1 MNRIS
6 LRFFLLII
14 CLFFVGCISM
24 QPATTPAVNQ
34 KLTWQKRSSQ
44 LEKIT
49 SWTINGS
56 TSITRRGKTDM
67 ATVTW
72 NQQGSHYNLTFLG
85 PLSLGRVQI
94 TGAPGAITL
103 SRSNRAPVSAKNPEQ
118 LMQQQLGWHM
128 PISSLYYWV
137 RGLSAPNSPAKTQFD
152 RYDHLSQ
159 LTQEGWNI
167 RYLKYTNV
175 NGMDLPSLIALN
187 SPELQLRLV
196 IKQWQVLGR

>member
-1 MNRIS
+1 MNWIS
-6 LRFFLLII
+6 LRYSLLIV
-14 CLFFVGCISM
+14 CLFLGGCVSM
-24 QPATTPAVNQ
+24 QPTTTPAANQ
-34 KLTWQKRSSQ
+34 KLTWQKRSNQ
-44 LEKIT
+44 LEEVT

-67 ATVTW
+67 ASVSW
-72 NQQGSHYNLTFLG
+72 NQQGGRYTLTFLG

-103 SRSNRAPVSAKNPEQ
+103 ARSNHAPVSAKNPEQ

-137 RGLSAPNSPAKTQFD
+137 RGLSAPNSPAKTQLD
-152 RYDHLSQ
+152 PYEHLSQ
-159 LTQEGWNI
+159 LNQEGWNI

-175 NGMDLPSLIALN
+175 NGIDLPSLIALN

-196 IKQWQVLGR
+196 IKQWQIR